1 LHARFF
7 LSWNY
12 LFSQVAITTVKLI
25 SLKKKKRRK
34 MKELAMKKKHRVISD
49 STPSYA
55 PDPSK
60 SHYTEQFG
68 SLAFHVFLEFH
79 FCTRCLIMILCIAS
93 PVLLCFLPY
102 YFFLLT
108 SPSHFPQISLSSYS
122 SSFPVS
128 SPLQNWIP
136 RLKKTPSTKFGESK
150 KHFFKNHIGIFY
162 SIIINNKRKIQ
173 VFNKVTCLRL

>member
-1 LHARFF
+1 MEKSIPCSNLENRI
-7 LSWNY
+7 Y
-12 LFSQVAITTVKLI
+12 
-25 SLKKKKRRK
+25 
-34 MKELAMKKKHRVISD
+34 MKKHRVISD

>member
-1 LHARFF
+1 
-7 LSWNY
+7 
-12 LFSQVAITTVKLI
+12 
-25 SLKKKKRRK
+25 

-128 SPLQNWIP
+128 SPLNICKSEEFVCWSGKNWN
-136 RLKKTPSTKFGESK
+136 FGEFGKAGKSFAQRMQGK
-150 KHFFKNHIGIFY
+150 EQWW
-162 SIIINNKRKIQ
+162 RRPW
-173 VFNKVTCLRL
+173 LW